1 MKLRAYKSSDASD
14 ICSFIT
20 SKDEFYR
27 WSADRYN
34 KYPIE
39 PSDIDANY
47 KPMIESGDFY
57 AYVLVD
63 DDESVVG
70 HVTLRY
76 PDKEDRTSMRLGFII
91 VDPSKR
97 GQGIAKV
104 MLSLAIAFAKEEL
117 GAKHI
122 DIGVYE
128 DNIPARRCYEALGFR
143 EYKREMNTLPI
154 GELCCV
160 YLRLC

>member
-47 KPMIESGDFY
+47 KSMIESGDFY

-104 MLSLAIAFAKEEL
+104 MLSLAI
-117 GAKHI
+117 